1 MDHIWVHG
9 KLVLK
14 AAAIVSATF
23 GAMAC
28 SSDGTGET
36 TPSPTEVVESN
47 GVGMGLFIDGALA
60 K

>member
-9 KLVLK
+9 KPVLK
-14 AAAIVSATF
+14 AAVIVSATL

-36 TPSPTEVVESN
+36 TPSPTEGLESN
-47 GVGMGLFIDGALA
+47 GVDMGLFIEGALA